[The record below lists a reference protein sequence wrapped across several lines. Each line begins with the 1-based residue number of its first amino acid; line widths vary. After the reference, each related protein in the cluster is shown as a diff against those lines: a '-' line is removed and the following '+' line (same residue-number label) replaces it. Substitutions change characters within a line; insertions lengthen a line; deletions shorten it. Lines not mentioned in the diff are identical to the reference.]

1 MRLKLL
7 YAALLL
13 IFVFSDIQAQDLGI
27 SAGYSSQEAY
37 SLGWIKFN
45 GNLSYNFGLTVSG
58 NTGKERN
65 SFDYSADF
73 GLGYL
78 LYEKFRL
85 NGEISVND
93 KRKDGAENSI
103 TYVGAGILGGYL
115 ATENLELYAGY
126 NSIWNARLGLR
137 IMFSI
142 PVKSK

>member
-1 MRLKLL
+1 ML

-13 IFVFSDIQAQDLGI
+13 LVFSDIQAQNLGI
-27 SAGYSSQEAY
+27 STGYSSKEAY

-45 GNLSYNFGLTVSG
+45 GNITYNFGLTING
-58 NTGKERN
+58 NPGKERN

-78 LYEKFRL
+78 FYGKFRL
-85 NGEISVND
+85 NGEISIND

-103 TYVGAGILGGYL
+103 TFLGAGILGGYM

-126 NSIWNARLGLR
+126 NSIWNARAGLR

-142 PVKSK
+142 PGKSK